1 MSKLLIMMGGKN
13 KSIVS
18 KKKGVISSLISE
30 EREKFGEAF
39 ENSEFIEENQEG
51 SAYFH
56 NI

>member
-1 MSKLLIMMGGKN
+1 MMGGKN
-13 KSIVS
+13 RSIVS
-18 KKKGVISSLISE
+18 KKKGVISNLISE

-39 ENSEFIEENQEG
+39 ENSEFIEEKQEG